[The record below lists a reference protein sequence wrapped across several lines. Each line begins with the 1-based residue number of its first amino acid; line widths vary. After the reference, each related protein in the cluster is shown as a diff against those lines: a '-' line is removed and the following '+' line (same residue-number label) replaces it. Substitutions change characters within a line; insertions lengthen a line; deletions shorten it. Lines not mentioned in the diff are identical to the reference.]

1 MLSLSGDRLQAL
13 GAVCG
18 GDRCIAALGAVLVRG
33 LIACYPACR
42 NAEFAIWCKLLYHRK
57 QMEKTQYRTPGQ
69 LIEALLTERGWNN
82 RILAAV
88 LEVEETGISKLIS
101 SKKAV
106 TPEVAISLEDVF
118 GVPAERF
125 LELQRNLD
133 LAKARIVTIPN
144 PTRAERAQVFAE
156 LPVAELIKRQWIKVN
171 DIRDL
176 DAVDKALCV
185 FFEGQ
190 NPSQIART
198 PHAAKKTSAGEQA
211 SSAQLAWLYRVRQIA
226 KELLVPKYQEATAR
240 AAIPKLQA
248 LLSAP
253 EEARHVSRMLQDCGI
268 RCVVVEAL
276 KSSKIDGVCLWL
288 DDHSPVIGMT
298 MRFDRM
304 DNFWFVLRH
313 ELEHVLQGHGKAA
326 PSLDVDLNGDVVDE
340 EEKLAN
346 AAASEFCAPKARIDS
361 FIKRKA
367 PIFPERDFL
376 GLAKV
381 LGVHPALVAGQIQ
394 FKTGRYDLFRSHLA
408 KIRDRVLPS
417 AVVDGW
423 GDVAPVGLS

>member
-1 MLSLSGDRLQAL
+1 MDQSQ
-13 GAVCG
+13 
-18 GDRCIAALGAVLVRG
+18 
-33 LIACYPACR
+33 
-42 NAEFAIWCKLLYHRK
+42 F
-57 QMEKTQYRTPGQ
+57 RTPGQ
-69 LIEALLTERGWNN
+69 LIEALLAERGWNN

-106 TPEVAISLEDVF
+106 TPEVAISLEEVF

-125 LELQRNLD
+125 LELQRSLD

-144 PTRAERAQVFAE
+144 PARAERAQVFAE
-156 LPVAELIKRQWIKVN
+156 LPVAELIKRQWIKVD

-176 DAVDKALCV
+176 GAVDKALCTL
-185 FFEGQ
+185 FEGQ
-190 NPSQIART
+190 SPSQIART
-198 PHAAKKTSAGEQA
+198 RYAAKKTSAGEQA
-211 SSAQLAWLYRVRQIA
+211 TSAQLAWLYRVRQIA
-226 KELLVPKYQEATAR
+226 KELLVPKFEETAVR
-240 AAIPKLQA
+240 AAIPRLQA

-253 EEARHVSRMLQDCGI
+253 EEARHVPRILQECGVRFVI
-268 RCVVVEAL
+268 VEAL

-288 DDHSPVIGMT
+288 DDRSPVIGMT

-313 ELEHVLQGHGKAA
+313 ELEHVLQNHGKAE
-326 PSLDVDLNGDVVDE
+326 PSLDVDLNGDVVED

-361 FIKRKA
+361 FIKRKE

-394 FKTGRYDLFRSHLA
+394 YKTGRYDLFRSHLA

-417 AVVDGW
+417 AIVDGW
-423 GDVAPVGLS
+423 GDVAPVDLN

>member
-1 MLSLSGDRLQAL
+1 MDQT
-13 GAVCG
+13 
-18 GDRCIAALGAVLVRG
+18 
-33 LIACYPACR
+33 
-42 NAEFAIWCKLLYHRK
+42 H
-57 QMEKTQYRTPGQ
+57 YRTPGQ
-69 LIEALLTERGWNN
+69 LIDALLNERGWNN

-88 LEVEETGISKLIS
+88 LEVEETGVSKLIS

-106 TPEVAISLEDVF
+106 TPELAISLEEVF
-118 GVPAERF
+118 GAPAERF

-144 PTRAERAQVFAE
+144 PARAERAKVFAE
-156 LPVAELIKRQWIKVN
+156 LPVAEIIKRQWIKVDN
-171 DIRDL
+171 IRDL
-176 DAVDKALCV
+176 GAVDKALYT
-185 FFEGQ
+185 FFDGH
-190 NPSQIART
+190 NPSQIARV

-226 KELLVPKYQEATAR
+226 KELLVPKYQEVAAY
-240 AAIPKLQA
+240 AAIPRLQT

-253 EEARHVSRMLQDCGI
+253 EEARHVPRILRECGI
-268 RCVVVEAL
+268 RFVVVEAL
-276 KSSKIDGVCLWL
+276 KSSKIDGACLWL
-288 DDHSPVIGMT
+288 DEHSPVIGMT

-313 ELEHVLQGHGKAA
+313 ELEHVLQGHGKTA
-326 PSLDVDLNGDVVDE
+326 PLLDVDLNGDATDE

-346 AAASEFCAPKARIDS
+346 IAASEFCAPKARIDS

-394 FKTGRYDLFRSHLA
+394 FKTGRYDLFRSHLV
-408 KIRDRVLPS
+408 KIRDRVLPC

>member
-1 MLSLSGDRLQAL
+1 
-13 GAVCG
+13 
-18 GDRCIAALGAVLVRG
+18 
-33 LIACYPACR
+33 
-42 NAEFAIWCKLLYHRK
+42 
-57 QMEKTQYRTPGQ
+57 MEQSNYRTPGQ
-69 LIEALLTERGWNN
+69 LIEALLTERGWSN
-82 RILAAV
+82 RVLAAV

-106 TPEVAISLEDVF
+106 TPEVAISLEEVF

-125 LELQRNLD
+125 LELQRSLD

-144 PTRAERAQVFAE
+144 PARAERAQVFAE
-156 LPVAELIKRQWIKVN
+156 LPVAELIKRKWIKAD

-176 DAVDKALCV
+176 DAVDQALCA
-185 FFEGQ
+185 FFDGQ
-190 NPSQIART
+190 TPSQIVRT
-198 PHAAKKTSAGEQA
+198 QFAAKKTSAGEQA
-211 SSAQLAWLYRVRQIA
+211 TAAQLAWMYRVRQIA
-226 KELLVPKYQEATAR
+226 KELLVPKYQEVSAR

-253 EEARHVSRMLQDCGI
+253 EEARHVPRILQECGI
-268 RCVVVEAL
+268 RFIVVEGL

-288 DDHSPVIGMT
+288 DEHSPVIGMT

-313 ELEHVLQGHGKAA
+313 ELEHVLLGHGKVD
-326 PSLDVDLNGDVVDE
+326 PSLDVDLNGEVIDE

-394 FKTGRYDLFRSHLA
+394 FKTGRYELFRSHMV
-408 KIRDRVLPS
+408 KIRDRILPS

-423 GDVAPVGLS
+423 GDVAPVGLG

>member
-1 MLSLSGDRLQAL
+1 MDQSQ
-13 GAVCG
+13 
-18 GDRCIAALGAVLVRG
+18 
-33 LIACYPACR
+33 
-42 NAEFAIWCKLLYHRK
+42 F
-57 QMEKTQYRTPGQ
+57 RTPGQ
-69 LIEALLTERGWNN
+69 FIEALLRERGWNN

-106 TPEVAISLEDVF
+106 TPEVAISLEEVF
-118 GVPAERF
+118 GVPAEKF
-125 LELQRNLD
+125 LELQRSLD

-144 PTRAERAQVFAE
+144 PARAERAQLFAE
-156 LPVAELIKRQWIKVN
+156 LPVAELIKRQWIKVE

-176 DAVDKALCV
+176 SALDKALYA
-185 FFEGQ
+185 FFDEQ
-190 NPSQIART
+190 NPSQIVRT
-198 PHAAKKTSAGEQA
+198 AHAAKKTSAGEQA
-211 SSAQLAWLYRVRQIA
+211 SPAQLAWLYRVRQIA
-226 KELLVPKYQEATAR
+226 KELLAPKYQEAAAR
-240 AAIPKLQA
+240 AAIPKLKA

-253 EEARHVSRMLQDCGI
+253 EEARHAPRILQECGI
-268 RCVVVEAL
+268 RLVIVEAL

-288 DDHSPVIGMT
+288 DQHSPVIGIT

-313 ELEHVLQGHGKAA
+313 ELEHVLQGHGMTE
-326 PSLDVDLNGDVVDE
+326 PSLDVDLNGEVVDE
-340 EEKLAN
+340 EEKFAN

-361 FIKRKA
+361 FINRKA

-394 FKTGRYDLFRSHLA
+394 FKTGRYDLFRSHLV

-423 GDVAPVGLS
+423 SDVPAVGVR

>member
-1 MLSLSGDRLQAL
+1 M
-13 GAVCG
+13 V
-18 GDRCIAALGAVLVRG
+18 
-33 LIACYPACR
+33 P
-42 NAEFAIWCKLLYHRK
+42 
-57 QMEKTQYRTPGQ
+57 TQYRTPGQ
-69 LIEALLTERGWNN
+69 LIEALLAERGWNN
-82 RILAAV
+82 RVLAAV

-106 TPEVAISLEDVF
+106 TPEVAISLEEVF
-118 GVPAERF
+118 SVPAERF
-125 LELQRNLD
+125 LELQRSLD

-144 PTRAERAQVFAE
+144 PARAQRAQVFAE
-156 LPVAELIKRQWIKVN
+156 LPVTELIKRQWIKVS

-176 DAVDKALCV
+176 GAVDRALFA
-185 FFEGQ
+185 FFDGQ
-190 NPSQIART
+190 SPSHISRT
-198 PHAAKKTSAGEQA
+198 PHAAKKTSSGEQA
-211 SSAQLAWLYRVRQIA
+211 SAAQLAWLYRVRQIA
-226 KELLVPKYQEATAR
+226 KELLVPRYQEA
-240 AAIPKLQA
+240 AALAAVPRLKA

-253 EEARHVSRMLQDCGI
+253 EEARHVPRILRECGI
-268 RCVVVEAL
+268 RFVVVEAL
-276 KSSKIDGVCLWL
+276 KASKIDGVCLWL
-288 DDHSPVIGMT
+288 DEHSPVIGMT

-313 ELEHVLQGHGKAA
+313 ELEHVLLGHGKTE
-326 PSLDVDLNGDVVDE
+326 PSLDVDLNEEVIDD

-394 FKTGRYDLFRSHLA
+394 FKTGRYDLFRAHME

-417 AVVDGW
+417 AIVDGW
-423 GDVAPVGLS
+423 GDVAPVGVS

>member
-1 MLSLSGDRLQAL
+1 MKDMQ
-13 GAVCG
+13 
-18 GDRCIAALGAVLVRG
+18 
-33 LIACYPACR
+33 
-42 NAEFAIWCKLLYHRK
+42 F
-57 QMEKTQYRTPGQ
+57 RTPGQ
-69 LIEALLTERGWNN
+69 LVDALLTERGWSN

-88 LEVEETGISKLIS
+88 LEVEETSISKLVS

-106 TPEVAISLEDVF
+106 TPEVAISLEEVF

-144 PTRAERAQVFAE
+144 PLRAERAQMFAE
-156 LPVAELIKRQWIKVN
+156 LPISEMIKRQWIKVDSVRN
-171 DIRDL
+171 L
-176 DAVDKALCV
+176 SAVDRELCT

-190 NPSQIART
+190 RLNQIIHT
-198 PHAAKKTSAGEQA
+198 PHAARKTSTGELA
-211 SSAQLAWLYRVRQIA
+211 SAKQLAWLYRVRQIA
-226 KELLVPKYQEATAR
+226 KEILAPKYQESVAR
-240 AAIPKLQA
+240 AALPRLRA

-253 EEARHVSRMLQDCGI
+253 EEARHVPRLLLECGI
-268 RCVVVEAL
+268 RFVVVEAL

-288 DDHSPVIGMT
+288 DERSPVIGMT

-313 ELEHVLQGHGKAA
+313 ELEHVLLGHGKSE
-326 PSLDVDLNGDVVDE
+326 PSLDVDLSGAVVDE
-340 EEKLAN
+340 EERLAN
-346 AAASEFCAPKARIDS
+346 AAASEFCAPNARIDS

-394 FKTGRYDLFRSHLA
+394 FKTGRYDLFRSHLV

-423 GDVAPVGLS
+423 GDAAPVGLR

>member
-1 MLSLSGDRLQAL
+1 M
-13 GAVCG
+13 
-18 GDRCIAALGAVLVRG
+18 
-33 LIACYPACR
+33 Y
-42 NAEFAIWCKLLYHRK
+42 YRK
-57 QMEKTQYRTPGQ
+57 QMDQMHYRTPGQ

-106 TPEVAISLEDVF
+106 TPEVAISLEEVF

-125 LELQRNLD
+125 LELQRSLD

-144 PTRAERAQVFAE
+144 PARAERAQVFAE
-156 LPVAELIKRQWIKVN
+156 LPVAELMKRRWIKVD

-176 DAVDKALCV
+176 GAVDEALRA
-185 FFEGQ
+185 FFDGQ
-190 NPSQIART
+190 NPSQIALT
-198 PHAAKKTSAGEQA
+198 PHAAKKTSGGEQA

-226 KELLVPKYQEATAR
+226 KELLVPRYQEATAR
-240 AAIPKLQA
+240 AAIPRLQA

-253 EEARHVSRMLQDCGI
+253 EEARHVPRILQECGI
-268 RCVVVEAL
+268 RFVVVEAL

-298 MRFDRM
+298 IRFDRM

-313 ELEHVLQGHGKAA
+313 ELEHVLRGHGKVE
-326 PSLDVDLNGDVVDE
+326 PSLDVDLNEDVADD

-381 LGVHPALVAGQIQ
+381 LGIHPALVAGQIQ

-423 GDVAPVGLS
+423 GDAAPVGLS

>member
-1 MLSLSGDRLQAL
+1 
-13 GAVCG
+13 
-18 GDRCIAALGAVLVRG
+18 
-33 LIACYPACR
+33 
-42 NAEFAIWCKLLYHRK
+42 
-57 QMEKTQYRTPGQ
+57 MEQTQYRTPGQ

-106 TPEVAISLEDVF
+106 TPEVAISLEEVF

-125 LELQRNLD
+125 VELQRNLD

-144 PTRAERAQVFAE
+144 PVRAERAQVFAE
-156 LPVAELIKRQWIKVN
+156 LPVAELIKRQWIKAD

-176 DAVDKALCV
+176 DAVDQALCA
-185 FFEGQ
+185 FFDGQ
-190 NPSQIART
+190 NPSQITRT

-211 SSAQLAWLYRVRQIA
+211 SAAQLAWLYRVRQIA
-226 KELLVPKYQEATAR
+226 KELLVPKYQEAAAR
-240 AAIPKLQA
+240 AMLPRLHA

-253 EEARHVSRMLQDCGI
+253 EEARHVPRFLQECGI
-268 RCVVVEAL
+268 RFVVVEAL

-288 DDHSPVIGMT
+288 DEHSPVIGMT

-313 ELEHVLQGHGKAA
+313 ELEHVLLGHGKTE
-326 PSLDVDLNGDVVDE
+326 PSLDVDLNGDVVEE

-394 FKTGRYDLFRSHLA
+394 FKTGRYDLFRPHLA
-408 KIRDRVLPS
+408 RIRDRVLPS

>member
-1 MLSLSGDRLQAL
+1 MDQTR
-13 GAVCG
+13 
-18 GDRCIAALGAVLVRG
+18 
-33 LIACYPACR
+33 
-42 NAEFAIWCKLLYHRK
+42 
-57 QMEKTQYRTPGQ
+57 YRTPGQ

-106 TPEVAISLEDVF
+106 TPEVAISLEEVF

-125 LELQRNLD
+125 LDLQRNLD

-144 PTRAERAQVFAE
+144 PARAERAQVFAE
-156 LPVAELIKRQWIKVN
+156 LPVAELMKRRWIKVD

-176 DAVDKALCV
+176 GAVDEALCA

-190 NPSQIART
+190 NPSQIANT
-198 PHAAKKTSAGEQA
+198 PHAAKKTSGGEQA

-226 KELLVPKYQEATAR
+226 KELLVPRYQEAAAR
-240 AAIPKLQA
+240 AAIPRLQA

-253 EEARHVSRMLQDCGI
+253 EEARHVPRILQECGI
-268 RCVVVEAL
+268 RFVVVEAL

-298 MRFDRM
+298 IRFDRM

-313 ELEHVLQGHGKAA
+313 ELEHVLRGHGKVE
-326 PSLDVDLNGDVVDE
+326 PSLDVDLNEDVADD

-346 AAASEFCAPKARIDS
+346 AAASEFCAPKSRIDS

-423 GDVAPVGLS
+423 GDAAPVGLS